1 MVAVVVGAVAMGATL
16 TAGCGDE
23 SEQDR
28 TVQSVTS
35 AVKQLKASL
44 LQCGET
50 RGGHFAGL
58 SSVHLYALD
67 VTPGATYRLRFEG
80 SYAASRGAGLLVLD
94 PLGAQVALGQDSQAS
109 EVAVTFQAGSS
120 PARYWVAVYSVQLWC
135 TGDYSL
141 KLVCKGVPSSCGAT
155 GGRCVPFAKGCA
167 AGEVA
172 GAPLGCAGAPG
183 KLCCKPPVF
192 LRALKASY
200 RAQLE
205 QPLEEALGAS
215 AEAMRS
221 RLDPVEALLT
231 NNLGEAIFVSLASDL
246 GLEEQTP
253 SGWQATPAGKS
264 IYPQRDLAL
273 APGESAVVLPS
284 PALAPTPGAWRL
296 ALTYRRGCAAGQP
309 VSDDSCAAIASATSA
324 AFTAKVCPAAT
335 PPDLAAC
342 PHRELRTVFAA
353 DGVCA
358 KSTECVP
365 LSSQSFSVA
374 PVQPTLGPGE
384 ALVSLW
390 GSSATDLWAVGGAL
404 PAPPAKAVPGK
415 GEVPTDKVPADK
427 GEVPADKGEVPADKG
442 GAGTTGTL
450 LHFDG
455 AAWTSFAPAGTPRLN
470 DVWGTASN
478 NVFAV
483 GEGGTILRFDGS
495 SWSAMPSGTS
505 ASLGSI
511 HGSSATNIYVVAST
525 AATMGAGWSSSLLR
539 FDGSAWSPVA
549 LPASAVMRGPLA
561 SVWVGAEDD
570 VWVAGASGTLLH
582 FDGLQWSAVAA
593 GALEHL
599 GKLWGGP
606 ADLFALG
613 QPGLGSV
620 LLHFDGAA
628 WAPATGVLSSVFAA
642 GAGAAGALTLGLAR
656 NVWSYQASSGWSAT
670 VLPSTPGI
678 IVDALALPS
687 GAVFVLGSSGH
698 LFHRP

>member
-1 MVAVVVGAVAMGATL
+1 MRSARQ
-16 TAGCGDE
+16 
-23 SEQDR
+23 SR
-28 TVQSVTS
+28 TIAFGPCS
-35 AVKQLKASL
+35 
-44 LQCGET
+44 T
-50 RGGHFAGL
+50 RRCQRSG
-58 SSVHLYALD
+58 SSV
-67 VTPGATYRLRFEG
+67 R
-80 SYAASRGAGLLVLD
+80 
-94 PLGAQVALGQDSQAS
+94 SQAS

-353 DGVCA
+353 DGVFDDA
-358 KSTECVP
+358 
-365 LSSQSFSVA
+365 FR
-374 PVQPTLGPGE
+374 GRMR
-384 ALVSLW
+384 VSE
-390 GSSATDLWAVGGAL
+390 DAVKL
-404 PAPPAKAVPGK
+404 PDG
-415 GEVPTDKVPADK
+415 
-427 GEVPADKGEVPADKG
+427 
-442 GAGTTGTL
+442 
-450 LHFDG
+450 FD
-455 AAWTSFAPAGTPRLN
+455 PRLRPPRSYARVLMYESRGFVAEP
-470 DVWGTASN
+470 DPVYTEIVRA
-478 NVFAV
+478 
-483 GEGGTILRFDGS
+483 R
-495 SWSAMPSGTS
+495 PSP
-505 ASLGSI
+505 
-511 HGSSATNIYVVAST
+511 Y
-525 AATMGAGWSSSLLR
+525 
-539 FDGSAWSPVA
+539 
-549 LPASAVMRGPLA
+549 
-561 SVWVGAEDD
+561 
-570 VWVAGASGTLLH
+570 
-582 FDGLQWSAVAA
+582 
-593 GALEHL
+593 
-599 GKLWGGP
+599 
-606 ADLFALG
+606 
-613 QPGLGSV
+613 
-620 LLHFDGAA
+620 
-628 WAPATGVLSSVFAA
+628 
-642 GAGAAGALTLGLAR
+642 
-656 NVWSYQASSGWSAT
+656 
-670 VLPSTPGI
+670 
-678 IVDALALPS
+678 
-687 GAVFVLGSSGH
+687 
-698 LFHRP
+698 